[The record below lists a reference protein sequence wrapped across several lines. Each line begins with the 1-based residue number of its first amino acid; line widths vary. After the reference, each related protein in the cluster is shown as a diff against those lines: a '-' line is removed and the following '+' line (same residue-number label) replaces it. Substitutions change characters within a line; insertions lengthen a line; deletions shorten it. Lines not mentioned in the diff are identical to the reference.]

1 MDWFYRKKV
10 KVMLVDQE
18 TGILLLF
25 AAALTILSII
35 ALKNSNV
42 R

>member
-1 MDWFYRKKV
+1 
-10 KVMLVDQE
+10 MLVDQE
-18 TGILLLF
+18 TGMLLLF